1 MDPTSSKEPRVLWS
15 FWVACGLAVT
25 GAILPLLLTVGGT
38 NRISAA
44 AIPFGVAAMALAAA
58 ALLYD
63 RGRPLATALYFIAG
77 LALVYGMLTMIALP
91 LRLAVIG
98 TCDPAPAICSAGFE
112 QPMSSGENSG
122 LAIGVAMGTL
132 AILVGFFGLLMLFRI
147 RPHTA
152 APPPARREKPLAP
165 PPAETPAPAPA
176 EPDPA
181 IAPVAAPA
189 SGPPSPSP
197 EVAAGAGA
205 ASPPKPAR
213 KPRAKRAPKP
223 QAELA
228 APAAPLELAAPT
240 EPLELAAP
248 EEPLELAAPEE
259 PLELPA
265 PETKSEGDSAS

>member
-147 RPHTA
+147 RPHMA
-152 APPPARREKPLAP
+152 APPPARREKPWAP
-165 PPAETPAPAPA
+165 PPAETVPPAMA
-176 EPDPA
+176 EPKPEPA
-181 IAPVAAPA
+181 AALSSESSVAAPV
-189 SGPPSPSP
+189 
-197 EVAAGAGA
+197 VAAAEGA
-205 ASPPKPAR
+205 AAPPKPAR

-248 EEPLELAAPEE
+248 EEPLEL
-259 PLELPA
+259 PA